1 MDLERRAARA
11 EAGRRIHPTAIV
23 DPQAEVGDQVEIG
36 PYAVIGPDVRLGAR
50 TRVGPHV
57 VVLGHTRIGEDC
69 VLHAH
74 SVLGDVPQDLKYT
87 RCVSYVEIGAR
98 NHFREFSTVHPATH
112 EGAST
117 RIGSD
122 NLFMAYTHVAHDC
135 TVGSH
140 VIMANCAQI
149 GGHVTVEDWAILG
162 GMAAV
167 HQFTRIG
174 RHSIIGFGG
183 RVSKDV
189 APFVKCGREPLRA
202 VGLNSVGLARRGF
215 SEETRLELKRAYRIL
230 FRAGLPLSEALERV
244 RAELRALPE
253 LAQLCSFIEGSER
266 GLTL

>member
-1 MDLERRAARA
+1 MALEPRAPG
-11 EAGRRIHPTAIV
+11 EGKPRIHPTAIV
-23 DPQAEVGDQVEIG
+23 DAQAQLGEQVEIG

-50 TRVGPHV
+50 TRVGAHAV
-57 VVLGHTRIGEDC
+57 ILGYTRIGEDC
-69 VLHAH
+69 VLHPH
-74 SVLGDVPQDLKYT
+74 SVLGDSPQDLKYT
-87 RCVSYVEIGAR
+87 RCESFVEIGAR
-98 NHFREFSTVHPATH
+98 NHFREFTTVHPGTE
-112 EGAST
+112 EGQVT

-122 NLFMAYTHVAHDC
+122 NLFMAYTHVAHNC

-162 GMAAV
+162 GMCAV

-174 RHSIIGFGG
+174 RHSIVGFGG

-189 APFVKCGREPLRA
+189 APFVKCGREPLRT

-215 SEETRLELKRAYRIL
+215 SAETRVEIKRAYRIL
-230 FRAGLPLSEALERV
+230 FRSELPLREAVARV
-244 RAELRALPE
+244 RAELRPIPE
-253 LAQLCSFIEGSER
+253 LAQLCAFVEGSER